1 MTPATLERARATRVR
16 VAALLADTAEV
27 VGVGVTFLDDGF
39 AVKVNLRELPVSCAI
54 PDEIDGVPVIV
65 EVVGRIQA
73 G

>member
-1 MTPATLERARATRVR
+1 MTPATLERARGARVR
-16 VAALLADTAEV
+16 VAALLAATAEV

-39 AVKVNLRELPVSCAI
+39 AVKVNLRELPASCAI

-65 EVVGRIQA
+65 EVVGPIQA